1 MCGYQP
7 KFTVSSKSINLI
19 SEISALV
26 TKMDYRSLN
35 RNLKLRKKNRVRSI
49 QSSLQIEANSMT
61 VEQVTDIMN
70 GKKVLGPPRDIKEVK
85 NAIEAYKLLPE
96 LDPYSIKDLL
106 RTHGIMM
113 ADLTD
118 QSGMFRTVGVNVV
131 NSSTGEVIHCAP
143 HPDYV
148 PRFIEE
154 LMQWASTSE
163 DHPLIVSCV
172 FHHEFEYIHPFTD
185 GNGRTGRL
193 WQNLILS
200 KWNPVF
206 EWIPVESAIRDRQSE
221 YYRCIREATDLNDTS
236 VFIDFMLE
244 SIKES
249 LQKTMKDSADSLRSK
264 ILSMIKGG
272 KYTTA
277 AEAAEKLGVSEKT
290 IEREIAI
297 LRDAGVIVRE
307 GSNKTGSWKVVRRR

>member
-1 MCGYQP
+1 
-7 KFTVSSKSINLI
+7 
-19 SEISALV
+19 
-26 TKMDYRSLN
+26 MDYHSLN

-131 NSSTGEVIHCAP
+131 NSSTGEVIHYAP

-277 AEAAEKLGVSEKT
+277 AEAAKKLGVSEKT
-290 IEREIAI
+290 IEREIAM
-297 LRDAGVIVRE
+297 LRDEGVIVRE

>member
-1 MCGYQP
+1 MNYH
-7 KFTVSSKSINLI
+7 
-19 SEISALV
+19 
-26 TKMDYRSLN
+26 SLN

-131 NSSTGEVIHCAP
+131 NSSTGEVIHYAP

-277 AEAAEKLGVSEKT
+277 AEAAKKLGVSEKT
-290 IEREIAI
+290 IEREIAM
-297 LRDAGVIVRE
+297 LRDEGVIVRE

>member
-1 MCGYQP
+1 
-7 KFTVSSKSINLI
+7 
-19 SEISALV
+19 
-26 TKMDYRSLN
+26 MDYHSLN

-70 GKKVLGPPRDIKEVK
+70 GKKVLGPPRNIKEVK

-131 NSSTGEVIHCAP
+131 NSSTGEVIHYAP

-264 ILSMIKGG
+264 ILSMVKGG

-290 IEREIAI
+290 IEREIAM
-297 LRDAGVIVRE
+297 LRDEGVIVRE